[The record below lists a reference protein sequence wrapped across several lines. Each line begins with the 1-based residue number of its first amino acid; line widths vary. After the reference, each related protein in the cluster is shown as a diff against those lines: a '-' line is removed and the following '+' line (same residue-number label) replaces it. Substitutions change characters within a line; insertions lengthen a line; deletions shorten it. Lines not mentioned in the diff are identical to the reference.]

1 MMFRIKP
8 CVVSLRDGANSVR
21 DIPKELRAGRAVAF
35 QFDGENLG
43 QTVILSA
50 S

>member
-1 MMFRIKP
+1 MMLRIKP
-8 CVVSLRDGANSVR
+8 GIVRLRNGANSVC
-21 DIPKELRAGRAVAF
+21 DIPKELRAGRAVSLE
-35 QFDGENLG
+35 FDGKNLG